1 MVRQDRELIRGA
13 EGRGEPLVPRVHPAP
28 VPAAALCRRPPRP
41 RRAVVAVGDVG
52 TGHARERVDER
63 RGIRSLPDGMADAVG
78 GRQVVE
84 SGRLHGGGDEAID
97 LRAAAI
103 GEQHRL
109 GVRLERQDVARAVVL
124 LVRARALVLSDHVA
138 LVVGDGDAADHPD
151 LGPCAHHL
159 AIHEERRIGYRA
171 PAPCPRR
178 GRRDSASPARTPAG
192 REGRRPRAGRCRSG
206 RRAGSSSAR
215 RRRGR
220 RPRSGSRRRTAA
232 RRRGRPARARG
243 AARERHGV
251 ACTGPYR
258 PAAPAVNPEAAPRR
272 PHGGNRSSRRGG
284 LDSRW

>member
-1 MVRQDRELIRGA
+1 MV
-13 EGRGEPLVPRVHPAP
+13 
-28 VPAAALCRRPPRP
+28 
-41 RRAVVAVGDVG
+41 
-52 TGHARERVDER
+52 
-63 RGIRSLPDGMADAVG
+63 DAVG

-84 SGRLHGGGDEAID
+84 RGRLHRGGDEAID

-103 GEQHRL
+103 GYEHRL

-124 LVRARALVLSDHVA
+124 LVRARPLVLSDHVA
-138 LVVGDGDAADHPD
+138 LVVGDGDAPDHPD

-159 AIHEERRIGYRA
+159 AIHEERRIGIA
-171 PAPCPRR
+171 HQHLCPRR

-215 RRRGR
+215 RRRAR
-220 RPRSGSRRRTAA
+220 RPRSGSRRRTEA
-232 RRRGRPARARG
+232 RPRGRPARARA

-258 PAAPAVNPEAAPRR
+258 PAPPAVNQHGTLR
-272 PHGGNRSSRRGG
+272 P
-284 LDSRW
+284 